1 MNEKGSMDETGY
13 RVVVRDPMSGGGG
26 REFVF
31 EAGPNDAGADTF
43 LILNTGSNDIAL
55 YIGIDWEKRSL
66 NLSHRVN
73 GQWSG
78 ERREPLDLD
87 GGGPRIGLRIRQ
99 GAVDISVNRAQ
110 PFAIPLPQGADD
122 VISIGASGCW
132 RMPMAEGR
140 NVSFFCLVHE
150 GRCGSTVLASLIDQH
165 PAIAHFNEILTR
177 GSWISQD
184 FPGSPWEARRESLD
198 IRLDALPAFVQWLAT
213 SRRAMEKPAD
223 HLHVGFEIKMYQI
236 LQLGTD
242 LPGFARSIESSL
254 PGVRFLFLTRRNILR
269 RHVSNLRCLYKDVS
283 HARDLAAV
291 NFEKVRIAPETMRD
305 YSYDYARRHDQLAE
319 LLEASSARQERVRSF
334 AAAGGHL
341 HLEYEDF
348 ETDPLL
354 GARKI
359 LNALGLPHID
369 VKSPLLK
376 TGDRPLSDLLENY
389 DEVRTALE
397 PTRWRDM
404 LD

>member
-1 MNEKGSMDETGY
+1 MDETGY
-13 RVVVRDPMSGGGG
+13 RIVVRNPMNGGSG

-31 EAGPNDAGADTF
+31 DARPNDSGADTF

-66 NLSHRVN
+66 NLSHRV
-73 GQWSG
+73 GGAWSG
-78 ERREPLDLD
+78 ERREPLDIAD
-87 GGGPRIGLRIRQ
+87 GGPRVGFRILPA
-99 GAVDISVNRAQ
+99 AVELSVNGTA
-110 PFAIPLPQGADD
+110 PIVLPLPDGAAD
-122 VISIGASGCW
+122 VTSIGASGCW
-132 RMPMAEGR
+132 SMPLADQR
-140 NVSFFCLVHE
+140 KITFFCLIHE

-184 FPGSPWEARRESLD
+184 FPGSPWEAPREALG
-198 IRLDALPAFVQWLAT
+198 IRLDTLPDFVRWLAR
-213 SRRAMEKPAD
+213 SCRAMEKPAD

-242 LPGFARSIESSL
+242 LPGFARSLEASL
-254 PGVRFLFLTRRNILR
+254 PGVRFIFLTRRNILR

-283 HARDLAAV
+283 HARNLSDV
-291 NFEKVRIAPETMRD
+291 NFEKVKVVPDTMRD
-305 YSYDYARRHDQLAE
+305 YSYDYTKRHDRLAE
-319 LLEASSARQERVRSF
+319 FLEASWTRQELVRAF
-334 AAAGGHL
+334 ACSCGHL

-348 ETDPLL
+348 ETNPLL

-359 LNALGLPHID
+359 IETLGLPPID
-369 VKSPLLK
+369 VRSPLLK
-376 TGDRPLSDLLENY
+376 TGDKPLADLIDNF
-389 DEVRTALE
+389 DEVRSELE
-397 PTRWRDM
+397 ATRWRGM